1 MANTS
6 PVHLTTHRRQYTGRD
21 GVEKV
26 YQTTLV
32 RRSFRDGGKVV
43 NETVANLSSLPAH
56 AVDAL
61 RRSLAGQHLVPA
73 GAGVSIVRSVPHG
86 HVAAVWAMAQQL
98 GLTKLLGPASRMRDL
113 ALALIISRAISPASK
128 LSTIASWDDVT
139 LGPDLQ
145 VAGAS
150 TDEVYA
156 ALDYLFARQEVIEK
170 ALAKKYLSPA
180 VNRSRMALFDLSS
193 SWMTGTC
200 CPLAKRGYS
209 RDGKKG
215 LRQIEYALLTDPA
228 GCPVAVRVFEGNT
241 ADPTAFTAA
250 VTAVK
255 DTFTLENMVLV
266 GDRGMITTARIT
278 ALKTAGGL
286 DWVTALR
293 APQIASL
300 AADTGPLQMSL
311 FDEQNFAEF
320 RHPDY
325 PGERLVGCRNPA
337 LADLRAHKR
346 VELLDAT
353 QALLAPILAAVQAG
367 RLVGADKIGLRV
379 GRVLGR
385 HKMAKHFHLNIT
397 DSTLTVTRNQT
408 GIDAEAALDGIYVI
422 RTSVAADDLPSAAVI
437 QAYKNLANVEKGFL
451 SLKAIDIDIRP
462 VRHYTENRVKAH
474 VFLCFLAA
482 HLTWHLRRTLAELTY
497 TDQNRPARTDPVAP
511 AVRSEAAQQKQPDA
525 PPTTGY
531 PCTATKACSATWP
544 RSPATRSGTAS
555 TDPSCRSWPNPPPC
569 NAATSPSSGRPSP
582 PPSADRTSTEQT
594 ASPPTKPQFKATLGR
609 PSRRNFG
616 IGGAAAFAVHLTPIR
631 CGVSIPFRAEVL
643 VQHRQ
648 GDVRQ

>member
-1 MANTS
+1 MATTG

-26 YQTTLV
+26 YETTLL

-43 NETVANLSSLPAH
+43 NETVANLSSLPAQ

-61 RRSLAGQHLVPA
+61 RRSLAGEHLVPA
-73 GAGVSIVRSVPHG
+73 GAGVSIRRSVPHG
-86 HVAAVWAMAQQL
+86 HVAAVWAMVQQL
-98 GLTKLLGPASRMRDL
+98 GLVKLLGPAGRMRDL
-113 ALALIISRAISPASK
+113 ALALIISRVISPKSK

-139 LGPDLQ
+139 LGADLQ

-156 ALDYLFARQEVIEK
+156 ALDYLHARQEVIEK
-170 ALAKKYLSPA
+170 ALARKYLSPA
-180 VNRSRMALFDLSS
+180 VNPSRMALFDLSS

-215 LRQIEYALLTDPA
+215 LPQIEYALLTDPA
-228 GCPVAVRVFEGNT
+228 GCPVAVRVFPGNT

-255 DTFTLENMVLV
+255 DTFALQNMVLV
-266 GDRGMITTARIT
+266 GDRGMITTARIG

-286 DWVTALR
+286 QWVTALR
-293 APQIASL
+293 APQIAVL

-320 RHPDY
+320 LHPDY

-337 LADLRAHKR
+337 LAELRSHKR
-346 VELLDAT
+346 LALLEAT
-353 QALLAPILAAVQAG
+353 EASLAPILAAVHAG
-367 RLVGADKIGLRV
+367 RLAGADKIGLRV
-379 GRVLGR
+379 GRVMGR
-385 HKMAKHFHLNIT
+385 HKMAKHFHLDIT
-397 DSTLTVTRNQT
+397 DTTITITRHQT
-408 GIDAEAALDGIYVI
+408 GIDAEAALDGIYVL
-422 RTSVAADDLPSAAVI
+422 RTSVTADDLPTAAVI

-462 VRHYTENRVKAH
+462 VRHYTENRVRAH

-511 AVRSEAAQQKQPDA
+511 AVRSEPAQQKTARRTTTDGLPLHSYQSLLGHLATLTRNHLQYGVDGPTVPTLAQPTPVQRRAFQLIGA
-525 PPTTGY
+525 PIPTTI
-531 PCTATKACSATWP
+531 T
-544 RSPATRSGTAS
+544 
-555 TDPSCRSWPNPPPC
+555 
-569 NAATSPSSGRPSP
+569 
-582 PPSADRTSTEQT
+582 
-594 ASPPTKPQFKATLGR
+594 
-609 PSRRNFG
+609 
-616 IGGAAAFAVHLTPIR
+616 
-631 CGVSIPFRAEVL
+631 
-643 VQHRQ
+643 
-648 GDVRQ
+648 

>member
-1 MANTS
+1 MVNTG
-6 PVHLTTHRRQYTGRD
+6 PVHLSTQRRHYRDKD

-26 YQTTLV
+26 YQSTLL
-32 RRSFRDGGKVV
+32 RRSFREDGKVR
-43 NETVANLSSLPAH
+43 NETVANLSALPAD
-56 AVDAL
+56 AIEAL
-61 RRSLAGQHLVPA
+61 RLALAGKKLIEA
-73 GAGVSIVRSVPHG
+73 GAGVRILRSVPHG

-113 ALALIISRAISPASK
+113 ALALIISRAISPKSK

-209 RDGKKG
+209 RDGRKG
-215 LRQIEYALLTDPA
+215 LPQIEYALLTDPA

-255 DTFTLENMVLV
+255 DTFALQNMVLV

-278 ALKTAGGL
+278 ALKTVGGL
-286 DWVTALR
+286 GWVTALR
-293 APQIASL
+293 APQIAVL

-337 LADLRAHKR
+337 LAELRTHKR
-346 VELLDAT
+346 SELLDAT
-353 QALLAPILAAVQAG
+353 QASLAPIMAAVTAG

-397 DSTLTVTRNQT
+397 NTTLTVTRNQS

-422 RTSVAADDLPSAAVI
+422 RTSVTTDDLPTAAVI

-462 VRHYTENRVKAH
+462 VRHYTENRVRAH

-482 HLTWHLRRTLAELTY
+482 HLTWHLRKALSELTY

-511 AVRSEAAQQKQPDA
+511 AVRSEAAQHK
-525 PPTTGY
+525 TI
-531 PCTATKACSATWP
+531 
-544 RSPATRSGTAS
+544 RH
-555 TDPSCRSWPNPPPC
+555 
-569 NAATSPSSGRPSP
+569 TSDDGLPLHSYQGLLGHL
-582 PPSADRTSTEQT
+582 
-594 ASPPTKPQFKATLGR
+594 ATLTRNHVQYGADG
-609 PSRRNFG
+609 PIVPTLAEPTPVQRR
-616 IGGAAAFAVHLTPIR
+616 AFALLGAPIPT
-631 CGVSIPFRAEVL
+631 SIS
-643 VQHRQ
+643 
-648 GDVRQ
+648 

>member
-1 MANTS
+1 MVNTG
-6 PVHLTTHRRQYTGRD
+6 PVHLSTQRRHYRDKD

-26 YQTTLV
+26 YQSTLL
-32 RRSFRDGGKVV
+32 RRSFREDGKVR
-43 NETVANLSSLPAH
+43 NETVANLSALPAD
-56 AVDAL
+56 AIEAL
-61 RRSLAGQHLVPA
+61 RLALAGKKLIEA
-73 GAGVSIVRSVPHG
+73 GAGVRILRSVPHG

-113 ALALIISRAISPASK
+113 ALALIISRAISPKSK

-209 RDGKKG
+209 RDGRKG
-215 LRQIEYALLTDPA
+215 LPQIEYALLTDPA

-255 DTFTLENMVLV
+255 DTFALQNMVLV

-278 ALKTAGGL
+278 ALKTVGGL
-286 DWVTALR
+286 GWVTALR
-293 APQIASL
+293 APQIAVL

-337 LADLRAHKR
+337 LAELRTHKR
-346 VELLDAT
+346 SELLDAT
-353 QALLAPILAAVQAG
+353 QASLAPIMAAVTAG

-397 DSTLTVTRNQT
+397 NTTLTVTRNQS

-422 RTSVAADDLPSAAVI
+422 RTSVTTDDLPTAAVI

-462 VRHYTENRVKAH
+462 VRHYTENRVRAH

-482 HLTWHLRRTLAELTY
+482 HLTWHLRKALSELTY

-511 AVRSEAAQQKQPDA
+511 AVRSDPAQHK
-525 PPTTGY
+525 TI
-531 PCTATKACSATWP
+531 
-544 RSPATRSGTAS
+544 RH
-555 TDPSCRSWPNPPPC
+555 
-569 NAATSPSSGRPSP
+569 TSDDGLPLHSYQGLLGHL
-582 PPSADRTSTEQT
+582 
-594 ASPPTKPQFKATLGR
+594 ATLTRNHVQYGADG
-609 PSRRNFG
+609 PIVPTLAEPTPVQRR
-616 IGGAAAFAVHLTPIR
+616 AFALLGAPIPT
-631 CGVSIPFRAEVL
+631 SIS
-643 VQHRQ
+643 
-648 GDVRQ
+648 